1 METQWQTLV
10 VVLILSR
17 WLTEIGLE
25 LLNMRHVRAH
35 AGAVPEAFRGVMD
48 EATYARSVGYT
59 LAKGRF
65 NLVADTV
72 QMLWLLPVLFSGV
85 LPWVYQSW
93 LREFGASAGST
104 AFMFLAVMV
113 AASLVSLPLDSYAT
127 FRLEQRFGFNNSTPR
142 TWWLDRLKALA
153 LTVALGWPV
162 LTLILKLAEW
172 AGRTWWLWAWA
183 AVMLLQVLLIFIA
196 PVLIMPFFNKFT
208 PLAEGALRDRLLALA
223 GRTNFAARSI
233 EVMDGSR
240 RSRHANAFFTGLGR
254 LRKIVLFDTLL
265 EQLTEGELEAVLAHE
280 IGHWKK
286 NHIPRMLVW
295 SAMSLLAGFFVLA
308 WLTRQDWFYRAFG
321 FEPGGIAVALLLFGL
336 LTGTAA
342 FWLGPLVNARSRRY
356 EIEADCFA
364 SKAVGGPDSLIAA
377 LRRLTEKNLGNLTPH
392 PAYSAFHY
400 SHPTLLERET
410 SLRRSAYA

>member
-142 TWWLDRLKALA
+142 SHEIAAQLIGSDLVVDDIYKLVYENTNYHRVVIHGTVMARTRSFNDGKVVASWLA
-153 LTVALGWPV
+153 LDDFTRIGATEVDADGAIRNLSCIKGIEAAILFKEVEGGKVKISFRSTGKIDVMEVSRRFNGGGHRNAAGAQIDGKLEDVMQTVV
-162 LTLILKLAEW
+162 
-172 AGRTWWLWAWA
+172 A
-183 AVMLLQVLLIFIA
+183 AV
-196 PVLIMPFFNKFT
+196 
-208 PLAEGALRDRLLALA
+208 AEALPTGD
-223 GRTNFAARSI
+223 NC
-233 EVMDGSR
+233 
-240 RSRHANAFFTGLGR
+240 NA
-254 LRKIVLFDTLL
+254 
-265 EQLTEGELEAVLAHE
+265 
-280 IGHWKK
+280 
-286 NHIPRMLVW
+286 
-295 SAMSLLAGFFVLA
+295 
-308 WLTRQDWFYRAFG
+308 
-321 FEPGGIAVALLLFGL
+321 
-336 LTGTAA
+336 
-342 FWLGPLVNARSRRY
+342 
-356 EIEADCFA
+356 
-364 SKAVGGPDSLIAA
+364 
-377 LRRLTEKNLGNLTPH
+377 
-392 PAYSAFHY
+392 
-400 SHPTLLERET
+400 
-410 SLRRSAYA
+410 